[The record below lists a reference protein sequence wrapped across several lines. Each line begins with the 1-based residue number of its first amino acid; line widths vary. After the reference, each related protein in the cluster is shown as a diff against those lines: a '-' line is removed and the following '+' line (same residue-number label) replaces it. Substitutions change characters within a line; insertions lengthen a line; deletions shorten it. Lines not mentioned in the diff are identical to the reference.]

1 MRRAWT
7 EVLAER
13 EAAARFD
20 AWAAPAPKKLDAKG
34 KPRKKA
40 PTAGPAVVARAV
52 EEMTE
57 IRTGEA
63 WHRAQPK
70 HFVALYAS
78 LHEHVYG
85 VKPIELAKEWTFAVS
100 ACRKLMKDEFEA
112 DPLRFVK
119 FMQWAW
125 ASEAKKA
132 KARDASNTFRISWK
146 FQFVSRGMVTDYR
159 VALVRAGKG
168 KR

>member
-1 MRRAWT
+1 MRRAWS
-7 EVLAER
+7 VVKAER
-13 EAAARFD
+13 EASARFE
-20 AWAAPAPKKLDAKG
+20 AWVTPAPRKLDAKG
-34 KPRKKA
+34 KPARKKPA
-40 PTAGPAVVARAV
+40 AGPALVARAV

-85 VKPIELAKEWTFAVS
+85 VKPIELGKEWPFAVS

-119 FMQWAW
+119 FMQWVW
-125 ASEAKKA
+125 ADEVKAAKK
-132 KARDASNTFRISWK
+132 RDASNTFRIGWK
-146 FQFVSRGMVTDYR
+146 YMFVSRGMVTNYR
-159 VALVRAGKG
+159 VVQVRAGKG